1 MPSSDNSA
9 PPPDLRII
17 DIDRAYPHEE
27 HDSQRALPL
36 IEKLQDAEV
45 VINPPV
51 VAEIGEDKFVILDGA
66 NRCFSFKQ
74 LGYPHILVQV
84 TSYDS
89 GYVELDTWQHVISG
103 WDVMRFLQ
111 QVRELSG
118 IELRTGHAERAL
130 ACITTLDGEKW
141 SVMSYIETTAERN
154 AHLRDLVRIYQTQAR
169 LYRTAIQDVDTIW
182 PLYPDAIAAIEFPN
196 YTPADII
203 AAARE
208 HAYLPPG
215 ISRHIIHGR
224 ALRVNYPLEP
234 LRDPKTSLKE
244 KNETLQEW
252 IRQKL
257 AQREIR
263 YYAEAVYHF
272 DE

>member
-1 MPSSDNSA
+1 MQASDKNA

-17 DIDRAYPHEE
+17 DIDSAFAHEA

-36 IEKLQDAEV
+36 IEKLRDADV
-45 VINPPV
+45 IINPPI
-51 VAEIGEDKFVILDGA
+51 VAEMGGDAFVILDGA
-66 NRCFSFKQ
+66 NRCFAFKQ

-84 TSYDS
+84 TSYESD
-89 GYVELDTWQHVISG
+89 YVELDTWQHIVSG
-103 WDVMRFLQ
+103 WDAESFKNE
-111 QVRELSG
+111 VRKLSG
-118 IELRTGHAERAL
+118 VALRPDHNDHAL
-130 ACITTLDGEKW
+130 ACITMTDGSKW
-141 SVMSYIETTAERN
+141 SLDSDIETISERN
-154 AHLRDLVRIYQTQAR
+154 AHLREFVRVYQTNAR
-169 LYRTAIQDVDTIW
+169 LYRTAISDAESVW
-182 PLYPDAIAAIEFPN
+182 PLYSDAIALISFPN
-196 YTPADII
+196 YKPADII

-208 HAYLPPG
+208 RAFLPPG

-224 ALRVNYPLEP
+224 ALRVNYPLPP
-234 LRDPKTSLKE
+234 LRDTETNLKE

-257 AQREIR
+257 AQRAIR